1 MLLPG
6 RWIEFLRFF
15 CNLLNSLDFLVHVY
29 CACMQSD
36 NKLNIFQ
43 KFWMCEEIN
52 CLEKRFKIYYI
63 IYYINILIVLAFLRI
78 KIRQQ
83 ETKNGK
89 SNLEFSYKYL
99 YKIWQIFRHFSWQ
112 LISSHIQNFWLVS
125 MMLQSIQLLKV
136 LYMY

>member
-36 NKLNIFQ
+36 NKLNTLQ
-43 KFWMCEEIN
+43 KLWMCDEIMYLSWETHKN
-52 CLEKRFKIYYI
+52 FPFLKFMYWKQKMEKATLSFHIS
-63 IYYINILIVLAFLRI
+63 
-78 KIRQQ
+78 
-83 ETKNGK
+83 T
-89 SNLEFSYKYL
+89 
-99 YKIWQIFRHFSWQ
+99 YKICQIFRHFSWQ

-125 MMLQSIQLLKV
+125 MMLQCIQLSTLYLK
-136 LYMY
+136 LDATGMKSH